1 MVKLAEKEKCT
12 GCSSCYNICPVNAIT
27 MVEDEEGFLR
37 PQINKDCTNCGLCSN
52 VCPEIS
58 GFKPER
64 SKNPIVYAAW
74 SLDKSVRMKS
84 SSGGIFSILAEY
96 ALERGGVVFG
106 AVFDENLKVK
116 HAPALKVD
124 DLSRFR
130 GSKYVQSEINDSFRQ
145 IKKHLDGN
153 KKVLFSGTP
162 CQAAGLLSFLG
173 KDYDNLI
180 VCDVICHGVASPKV
194 FEGYL
199 KYLHSTIG
207 AKVTAISFREKCFG
221 WNNPSVKLIFENNR
235 ERVTPHNKDEF
246 FMGFLNNMYL
256 RPSCGICR
264 YATIPRI
271 GDVTIGDFWRIGEDR
286 KFEYDTFN
294 GVSAVLINSEKGSN
308 VFNSCRDKYF
318 RIERELD
325 EAVKYNMLT
334 GFPSKPSKHRAGFF
348 LIFNKKGFGKAA
360 NKYLGRI
367 SLAKI
372 IAKIIGPKGANFIK
386 LHAAAFIS
394 LIEGKRNR

>member
-1 MVKLAEKEKCT
+1 
-12 GCSSCYNICPVNAIT
+12 
-27 MVEDEEGFLR
+27 
-37 PQINKDCTNCGLCSN
+37 
-52 VCPEIS
+52 
-58 GFKPER
+58 
-64 SKNPIVYAAW
+64 
-74 SLDKSVRMKS
+74 
-84 SSGGIFSILAEY
+84 
-96 ALERGGVVFG
+96 
-106 AVFDENLKVK
+106 
-116 HAPALKVD
+116 
-124 DLSRFR
+124 
-130 GSKYVQSEINDSFRQ
+130 
-145 IKKHLDGN
+145 
-153 KKVLFSGTP
+153 
-162 CQAAGLLSFLG
+162 
-173 KDYDNLI
+173 
-180 VCDVICHGVASPKV
+180 
-194 FEGYL
+194 
-199 KYLHSTIG
+199 
-207 AKVTAISFREKCFG
+207 
-221 WNNPSVKLIFENNR
+221 
-235 ERVTPHNKDEF
+235 
-246 FMGFLNNMYL
+246 MGFLNNMYL